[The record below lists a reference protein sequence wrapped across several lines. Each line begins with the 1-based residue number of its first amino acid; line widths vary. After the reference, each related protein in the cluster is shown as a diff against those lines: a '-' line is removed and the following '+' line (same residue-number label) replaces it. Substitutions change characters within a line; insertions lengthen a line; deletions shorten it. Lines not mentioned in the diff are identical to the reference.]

1 MEKSHIFLLTGI
13 MVMMLLAACG
23 KVNEQTSDNI
33 VRTEASTENTD
44 ASAEERTEELED
56 AANSFEWIPYLWND
70 IYDKAYG
77 SSFHTDFDNYV
88 CAVLNHE
95 TEFVCQEEKNT
106 WIFLSFANY
115 VCPIVA
121 ELVDDVTY
129 RDGIASIVYSVDE
142 KTADEMI
149 HNFKQR
155 IEELL
160 NESIE
165 PGDSDSQKAVLLFYN
180 YVNKLSYDF
189 DALYST
195 DNAEWSVYRGL
206 MDYTGICQSF
216 AGGYSYLCNQCG
228 IQATV
233 VYGPSDTRNEYHV
246 WSLVKIGDNYY
257 YMDPTYNTRENS
269 GLSYFGMTTE
279 ERIKQEDYYPENYN
293 IAFTNTLNGND
304 VQVTDTTFQS
314 FWNSTEITNIIREN
328 GNLNIEYIDTN
339 GVNKTVIVK

>member
-1 MEKSHIFLLTGI
+1 
-13 MVMMLLAACG
+13 MVLLAACE
-23 KVNEQTSDNI
+23 KVNNQTSENNCQ
-33 VRTEASTENTD
+33 TEINTENDMEVSTE
-44 ASAEERTEELED
+44 EQKEKLENS
-56 AANSFEWIPYLWND
+56 ANSFEWIPYLWND
-70 IYDKAYG
+70 FYDKAYG

-88 CAVLNHE
+88 SAVLNYE
-95 TEFVCQEEKNT
+95 TEFECQEEENT
-106 WIFLSFANY
+106 WIFSSFQNY
-115 VCPIVA
+115 VCPIISK
-121 ELVDDVTY
+121 LVDDVSY
-129 RDGIASIVYSVDE
+129 NDGSATIAYSVDE
-142 KTADEMI
+142 KTANEMI
-149 HNFKQR
+149 DNFEQR

-165 PGDSDSQKAVLLFYN
+165 PGDTDSQKAVLLFYN
-180 YVNKLSYDF
+180 YVNKLTYDF

-195 DNAEWSVYRGL
+195 DNGEWSVYRGL

-233 VYGPSDTRNEYHV
+233 VYGPSDSKNAYHV

-293 IAFTNTLNGND
+293 IAFTNILNGND

-314 FWNSTEITNIIREN
+314 LWNSVEVISITREN
-328 GNLNIEYIDTN
+328 GNLNIEYVDNN
-339 GVNKTVIVK
+339 GDNKTVVIK